1 MTERIS
7 AEDLQSLKSAKKS
20 LEHPSLPARLASMV
34 GAPLEKGL
42 VLLPKHAQ
50 SLIHKTAEKSIRLS
64 YQVASKTL
72 HKKIDEKA
80 DNFFHRALVV
90 GSGAASGLFGPTALL
105 AELPFSTSVI
115 MRSIIDIAISEG
127 EDPKSLETQ
136 YACLEVFAFG
146 GYSKSDDTAGS
157 GYFMT
162 RAALAKSLGDVAKNI
177 GGRVLTQESAPI
189 MTRWLSAIA
198 SRFQIVVGEKFAAQL
213 IPVIGA
219 LGGATV
225 NLVFMNHF
233 QEMARGHFT
242 VRRLEKKYGY
252 DLIRNIYNEI

>member
-1 MTERIS
+1 MNIS

-20 LEHPSLPARLASMV
+20 LEHPSLPARLASMA

-42 VLLPKHAQ
+42 VLLPKQAQ
-50 SLIHKTAEKSIRLS
+50 SLIHKTAEKSIHLS
-64 YQVASKTL
+64 YQAANKTL
-72 HKKIDEKA
+72 NKKTHTKP

-90 GSGAASGLFGPTALL
+90 GSGAASGLFGPAALL

-127 EDPKSLETQ
+127 EDPASLETQ

-162 RAALAKSLGDVAKNI
+162 RAALAKSLGDVAKNV
-177 GGRVLTQESAPI
+177 GNRVLTKESAP
-189 MTRWLSAIA
+189 MVTRWLSAIA
-198 SRFQIVVGEKFAAQL
+198 SRFQVVVGEKLAAQL
-213 IPVIGA
+213 VPVIGA

-242 VRRLEKKYGY
+242 VRRLERKYGY
-252 DLIRNIYNEI
+252 DLVRNHYNEM

>member
-1 MTERIS
+1 MTDKIS
-7 AEDLQSLKSAKKS
+7 AKDFADLKAAKKS
-20 LEHPSLPARLASMV
+20 LEHPSLPARLAAMA

-42 VLLPKHAQ
+42 ILLPKKAQ
-50 SLIHKTAEKSIRLS
+50 SLIHKTAEKSIHLS
-64 YQVASKTL
+64 YQAAKKTL
-72 HKKIDEKA
+72 NKKTHEKA

-127 EDPKSLETQ
+127 EDPASLETQ

-177 GGRVLTQESAPI
+177 GGRVLGKESAP
-189 MTRWLSAIA
+189 MVARWLSAIA
-198 SRFQIVVGEKFAAQL
+198 ARFQVVVGEKLAAQL

-233 QEMARGHFT
+233 QDMARGHFI
-242 VRRLEKKYGY
+242 VRRLERKYGY
-252 DLIRNIYNEI
+252 DLIRNIYHEI